1 MAAEKSRSAG
11 KSATRVRS
19 PGPAGRATAKAAAEP
34 KATEPQNAEDTKPKD
49 VPKTPPVVEAGPVA
63 VHVESGDV
71 AVVVGPPG
79 SAGIDRRLFR
89 LINGLPHSTTSDR
102 YVSVLSDLGEG
113 LGWVAGG
120 AALAILGGP
129 KGRRAGLATAFASLA
144 ATYVVQVRVKPLF
157 RRVRPF
163 VNREARVVGIKPPD
177 HSFPSGHT
185 ASSFA
190 AATAL
195 AFYYPKA
202 APLAY
207 GVAVGVGA
215 SRVHLGVHFPSDA
228 AVGGVIGIGIG
239 TFSAWLFKKRG
250 GRAGGHRP

>member
-1 MAAEKSRSAG
+1 MAAAKKPTARRTP
-11 KSATRVRS
+11 KSADPQAPDPQDPEVTDK
-19 PGPAGRATAKAAAEP
+19 KAAEA
-34 KATEPQNAEDTKPKD
+34 
-49 VPKTPPVVEAGPVA
+49 KTAPVVAAGPVA
-63 VHVESGDV
+63 VHVDSGEV
-71 AVVVGPPG
+71 KVVVAPPG
-79 SAGIDRRLFR
+79 RDGFDRRLYRVF
-89 LINGLPHSTTSDR
+89 NQLPHTKTSDR

-120 AALAILGGP
+120 IALAILGGS
-129 KGRRAGLATAFASLA
+129 KGRRAGAATAAASLA
-144 ATYVVQVRVKPLF
+144 ATYIVQVRVKPIF

-163 VNREARVVGIKPPD
+163 VNREATVVGIRPAD

-195 AFYYPKA
+195 AFFYPRA

-207 GVAVGVGA
+207 SLATAVGM

-239 TFSAWLFKKRG
+239 TLFGWVFKKR
-250 GRAGGHRP
+250 

>member
-1 MAAEKSRSAG
+1 MGRPVTKKSSTKR
-11 KSATRVRS
+11 
-19 PGPAGRATAKAAAEP
+19 KAAAP
-34 KATEPQNAEDTKPKD
+34 HAKNDTT
-49 VPKTPPVVEAGPVA
+49 KTVIAAGPVE
-63 VHVESGDV
+63 VQVDSGEV
-71 AVVVGPPG
+71 AVVVAPPAP
-79 SAGIDRRLFR
+79 AGIDRRLFT
-89 LINGLPHSTTSDR
+89 LINDLPHSTTSDR

-120 AALAILGGP
+120 VALAILGGA
-129 KGRRAGLATAFASLA
+129 KGRRAGMATALASLA
-144 ATYVVQVRVKPLF
+144 ATYVVQQRVKPLF

-163 VNREARVVGIKPPD
+163 VNREARVVGVRPPD

-195 AFYYPKA
+195 AIFYPKA
-202 APLAY
+202 APVAY
-207 GVAVGVGA
+207 TVATGVGM

-239 TFSAWLFKKRG
+239 TLIGWLLKR
-250 GRAGGHRP
+250 

>member
-1 MAAEKSRSAG
+1 MTAAKKPVR
-11 KSATRVRS
+11 RS
-19 PGPAGRATAKAAAEP
+19 PVKPAAPKAAAP
-34 KATEPQNAEDTKPKD
+34 KAADPIVTQ
-49 VPKTPPVVEAGPVA
+49 PVVEAGLVA
-63 VHVESGDV
+63 VHVAAGEV
-71 AVVVGPPG
+71 AVVVAPPAPG
-79 SAGIDRRLFR
+79 GFDRRLFSV
-89 LINGLPHSTTSDR
+89 INGLPHSTTSDR

-120 AALAILGGP
+120 AALAMLGGP
-129 KGRRAGLATAFASLA
+129 KGRRAGVATAVASLA
-144 ATYVVQVRVKPLF
+144 ATYVVQQRVKPLF

-163 VNREARVVGIKPPD
+163 VNREARVVGIRPPD

-195 AFYYPKA
+195 AFFYPRA

-207 GVAVGVGA
+207 TVAVGVGA

-239 TFSAWLFKKRG
+239 TFSAWLFKRRG
-250 GRAGGHRP
+250 

>member
-1 MAAEKSRSAG
+1 MTEPAG
-11 KSATRVRS
+11 KA
-19 PGPAGRATAKAAAEP
+19 PKKAAAPRATGAPRKPKPSDPEVTDT
-34 KATEPQNAEDTKPKD
+34 KATEPASA
-49 VPKTPPVVEAGPVA
+49 PVVEAGPVA
-63 VHVESGDV
+63 VHVESGEV
-71 AVVVGPPG
+71 KVVVAPPAKYG
-79 SAGIDRRLFR
+79 FDRQLFR
-89 LINGLPHSTTSDR
+89 AINGLPHSRYSDR

-113 LGWVAGG
+113 IGWVAGG
-120 AALAILGGP
+120 VAMAILGGP
-129 KGRRAGLATAFASLA
+129 KGRRAGAATAVASVA
-144 ATYVVQVRVKPLF
+144 ATFIVQTRVKPLF

-163 VNREARVVGIKPPD
+163 VNREANVVGVRPAD
-177 HSFPSGHT
+177 HSFQSGHT

-195 AFYYPKA
+195 AFFYPRA

-207 GVAVGVGA
+207 AVATGVGM

-250 GRAGGHRP
+250 

>member
-1 MAAEKSRSAG
+1 MTEPGGRSRKKPAPPRASR
-11 KSATRVRS
+11 ATRK
-19 PGPAGRATAKAAAEP
+19 AKPSDPEVTDTR
-34 KATEPQNAEDTKPKD
+34 ATEPNGQ
-49 VPKTPPVVEAGPVA
+49 PVVEAGPVA
-63 VHVESGDV
+63 VHVNAGDV
-71 AVVVGPPG
+71 KVVVAPPSKG
-79 SAGIDRRLFR
+79 GFDRQLFR
-89 LINGLPHSTTSDR
+89 AINELPHTRYSDR

-113 LGWVAGG
+113 IGWVAGG
-120 AALAILGGP
+120 VALAILGGP
-129 KGRRAGLATAFASLA
+129 KGRRAGAATALASLA
-144 ATYVVQVRVKPLF
+144 ATYIVQVRVKPLF

-163 VNREARVVGIKPPD
+163 VNREANVVGARPPD

-195 AFYYPKA
+195 AFFYPRA

-207 GVAVGVGA
+207 ALATGVGM

-239 TFSAWLFKKRG
+239 TFTGWLFKLR
-250 GRAGGHRP
+250 R

>member
-1 MAAEKSRSAG
+1 VSEPKKRAPRRVAARKGPKPKAG
-11 KSATRVRS
+11 DPEVTD
-19 PGPAGRATAKAAAEP
+19 AKAGQPVGA
-34 KATEPQNAEDTKPKD
+34 
-49 VPKTPPVVEAGPVA
+49 PVVQAGPVA
-63 VHVESGDV
+63 VHVDAGAV
-71 AVVVGPPG
+71 KVVVAPPG
-79 SAGIDRRLFR
+79 RAGIDRRLYR

-120 AALAILGGP
+120 IALAILGGP
-129 KGRRAGLATAFASLA
+129 RGRRAGAATAVASLA
-144 ATYVVQVRVKPLF
+144 ATYVVQTRVKPIF

-163 VNREARVVGIKPPD
+163 VNREARVVGIRPAD
-177 HSFPSGHT
+177 HSFPSGHS

-195 AFYYPKA
+195 AFFYPKA

-207 GVAVGVGA
+207 GVATAVGV

-239 TFSAWLFKKRG
+239 TFSAWLFKKREN
-250 GRAGGHRP
+250 H

>member
-1 MAAEKSRSAG
+1 VTEPAKPASR
-11 KSATRVRS
+11 R
-19 PGPAGRATAKAAAEP
+19 AAAKPGRKPKAGDPEVTDT
-34 KATEPQNAEDTKPKD
+34 KATEPTSA
-49 VPKTPPVVEAGPVA
+49 PVVEAGPVA
-63 VHVESGDV
+63 VHVDAGDV
-71 AVVVGPPG
+71 KVVVAPPG
-79 SAGIDRRLFR
+79 SKGIDRRLYR
-89 LINGLPHSTTSDR
+89 LINGLPHTTTSDR

-120 AALAILGGP
+120 IALAILGGP
-129 KGRRAGLATAFASLA
+129 RGRRAGAATAVASLA
-144 ATYVVQVRVKPLF
+144 ATYVVQTRVKPMF

-163 VNREARVVGIKPPD
+163 VNREARVVGIRPAD

-195 AFYYPKA
+195 AFFYPRA

-207 GVAVGVGA
+207 GLATGVGV

-239 TFSAWLFKKRG
+239 TFSAWVFKKR
-250 GRAGGHRP
+250 RNQ

>member
-1 MAAEKSRSAG
+1 MAAAKSRGAAKSRSAD
-11 KSATRVRS
+11 SDTQPAATSTPGRQTAADTQDKKPADMPMSS
-19 PGPAGRATAKAAAEP
+19 PVA
-34 KATEPQNAEDTKPKD
+34 
-49 VPKTPPVVEAGPVA
+49 EAGPVE

-71 AVVVGPPG
+71 RVVVAPPTPG
-79 SAGIDRRLFR
+79 GIDRRLYHV
-89 LINGLPHSTTSDR
+89 INGLPHTTTSDR

-113 LGWVAGG
+113 VGWVAGG
-120 AALAILGGP
+120 VALAILGGS
-129 KGRRAGLATAFASLA
+129 KGRRAGLATALSSVA
-144 ATYVVQVRVKPLF
+144 ATYIVQTRIKPLF

-163 VNREARVVGIKPPD
+163 VNREARVVGIKPAD

-202 APLAY
+202 APLVY
-207 GVAVGVGA
+207 GVAAAVGA

-228 AVGGVIGIGIG
+228 AVGGVIGVGIG
-239 TFSAWLFKKRG
+239 TFGAWLFKKRG
-250 GRAGGHRP
+250 RRV

>member
-1 MAAEKSRSAG
+1 MTEPAKPASAARKRPKPKPGDPEVTDTKSS
-11 KSATRVRS
+11 
-19 PGPAGRATAKAAAEP
+19 EP
-34 KATEPQNAEDTKPKD
+34 KTAPL
-49 VPKTPPVVEAGPVA
+49 VEAGPVA
-63 VHVESGDV
+63 VHVDSGEV
-71 AVVVGPPG
+71 KVVVAPPG
-79 SAGIDRRLFR
+79 RAGIDRRLYR
-89 LINGLPHSTTSDR
+89 AINRLPHTTTSDR

-120 AALAILGGP
+120 IALAILGGAR
-129 KGRRAGLATAFASLA
+129 GRRAGAATAVASLA
-144 ATYVVQVRVKPLF
+144 ATYVVQTRVKPIF

-163 VNREARVVGIKPPD
+163 VNREARVVGIRPAD

-195 AFYYPKA
+195 AFFYPRA

-207 GVAVGVGA
+207 GVATAVGV

-239 TFSAWLFKKRG
+239 TFSAWVFRRRG
-250 GRAGGHRP
+250 SR

>member
-1 MAAEKSRSAG
+1 VSEPKKRAPRRAAPRQRPKPKAG
-11 KSATRVRS
+11 DPEVTDAKA
-19 PGPAGRATAKAAAEP
+19 GQPAGA
-34 KATEPQNAEDTKPKD
+34 
-49 VPKTPPVVEAGPVA
+49 PVVQAGPVA
-63 VHVESGDV
+63 VHVDSGDV
-71 AVVVGPPG
+71 KVVVAPPG
-79 SAGIDRRLFR
+79 RAGIDRRLYR
-89 LINGLPHSTTSDR
+89 LINGLPHTTTSDR
-102 YVSVLSDLGEG
+102 YVSALSDLGEG

-120 AALAILGGP
+120 IALAVLGGP
-129 KGRRAGLATAFASLA
+129 KGRRAGAATAVASLA
-144 ATYVVQVRVKPLF
+144 ATYVVQTRVKPIF

-163 VNREARVVGIKPPD
+163 VNREARVVGIRPAD

-195 AFYYPKA
+195 AFFYPKA

-207 GVAVGVGA
+207 GVATAVGV

-239 TFSAWLFKKRG
+239 TFTAWVFKKRG
-250 GRAGGHRP
+250 NR

>member
-1 MAAEKSRSAG
+1 MAAPKKPAPRTSA
-11 KSATRVRS
+11 K
-19 PGPAGRATAKAAAEP
+19 PARKPKPEEPEPVAPQAAEP
-34 KATEPQNAEDTKPKD
+34 KDAQPKAPMPQT
-49 VPKTPPVVEAGPVA
+49 TPVVEAGPVA
-63 VHVESGDV
+63 VHVDSGQV
-71 AVVVGPPG
+71 AVVVAPPG
-79 SAGIDRRLFR
+79 RAGFDRRLFHA
-89 LINGLPHSTTSDR
+89 INGLPHTTTSDR
-102 YVSVLSDLGEG
+102 YVSVMSDLGEG

-120 AALAILGGP
+120 AALMILGGP
-129 KGRRAGLATAFASLA
+129 KGRRAGLATAVASLA

-163 VNREARVVGIKPPD
+163 VNREALVVGIKPPD

-207 GVAVGVGA
+207 ALAAGVGA

-250 GRAGGHRP
+250 NP

>member
-1 MAAEKSRSAG
+1 MAAAKSRSTAKGASSRQAKAG
-11 KSATRVRS
+11 GPPTPAEQTAADSQDAKPKGMPKSA
-19 PGPAGRATAKAAAEP
+19 
-34 KATEPQNAEDTKPKD
+34 
-49 VPKTPPVVEAGPVA
+49 PVAEAGPVA

-71 AVVVGPPG
+71 AVVVAPPG
-79 SAGIDRRLFR
+79 RAGIDRRLFQ

-113 LGWVAGG
+113 IGWVAGG

-129 KGRRAGLATAFASLA
+129 KGRRAGLATALASLA

-250 GRAGGHRP
+250 GRATGRSA

>member
-1 MAAEKSRSAG
+1 MTADKRRSARPVPRSKAKPPRRRKG
-11 KSATRVRS
+11 TAPKGSAQKV
-19 PGPAGRATAKAAAEP
+19 AE
-34 KATEPQNAEDTKPKD
+34 T
-49 VPKTPPVVEAGPVA
+49 VVEAGPVA
-63 VHVESGDV
+63 VHVDAGKV
-71 AVVVGPPG
+71 AVVVAPPAR
-79 SAGIDRRLFR
+79 AGIDRRLFS

-120 AALAILGGP
+120 MALAVLGGP
-129 KGRRAGLATAFASLA
+129 KGRRAGMATAVASLA
-144 ATYVVQVRVKPLF
+144 ATYVVQQRVKPLF

-163 VNREARVVGIKPPD
+163 VNREARVVGIRPPD

-195 AFYYPKA
+195 AFFYPKA
-202 APLAY
+202 APLAFTLAT
-207 GVAVGVGA
+207 GVGV

-228 AVGGVIGIGIG
+228 AVGGAIGIGIG
-239 TFSAWLFKKRG
+239 TLSAWLFKR
-250 GRAGGHRP
+250 R

>member
-1 MAAEKSRSAG
+1 VTEPKKPGKTPAPRRSAG
-11 KSATRVRS
+11 RQR
-19 PGPAGRATAKAAAEP
+19 P
-34 KATEPQNAEDTKPKD
+34 KPKPGD
-49 VPKTPPVVEAGPVA
+49 PEVTDSKAGEPASAPVAQAGPVA
-63 VHVESGDV
+63 VHVDSGEV
-71 AVVVGPPG
+71 KVVVAPPG
-79 SAGIDRRLFR
+79 RAGIDRRLYR
-89 LINGLPHSTTSDR
+89 LLNGLPHNKTSDR

-113 LGWVAGG
+113 VGWVSGG
-120 AALAILGGP
+120 IALAILGGP
-129 KGRRAGLATAFASLA
+129 KGRRAGAATAVASLV
-144 ATYVVQVRVKPLF
+144 ATYVVQYRVKPLF

-163 VNREARVVGIKPPD
+163 VNREARVVGVRPAD

-195 AFYYPKA
+195 AFFYPRA

-207 GVAVGVGA
+207 GVATAVGV

-239 TFSAWLFKKRG
+239 TFSAWVFKKRG
-250 GRAGGHRP
+250 NR

>member
-1 MAAEKSRSAG
+1 MTPFQYPPALFPQSERFGPGRKDVLMTAAKKPPGGPKDADS
-11 KSATRVRS
+11 KATES
-19 PGPAGRATAKAAAEP
+19 
-34 KATEPQNAEDTKPKD
+34 KATEP
-49 VPKTPPVVEAGPVA
+49 VIEAGPVA
-63 VHVESGDV
+63 VHVDSGEV
-71 AVVVGPPG
+71 AVVVAPPAR
-79 SAGIDRRLFR
+79 AGIDRRLFR
-89 LINGLPHSTTSDR
+89 LVNGLPHSTTSDR
-102 YVSVLSDLGEG
+102 YVSVMSDLGEG

-120 AALAILGGP
+120 AALAMLGGP
-129 KGRRAGLATAFASLA
+129 KGRRAGVATAVASLA
-144 ATYVVQVRVKPLF
+144 ATYIVQTKVKPLF

-163 VNREARVVGIKPPD
+163 VNREARVVGIRPPD

-195 AFYYPKA
+195 AFFYPRA

-207 GVAVGVGA
+207 VVATGVGL

-239 TFSAWLFKKRG
+239 TLSAWVFKKRG
-250 GRAGGHRP
+250 NR

>member
-1 MAAEKSRSAG
+1 LFSRTGLFAKSVKLDPDGGAA
-11 KSATRVRS
+11 SAT
-19 PGPAGRATAKAAAEP
+19 PPKMTKKKKMPADPTAKELEAA
-34 KATEPQNAEDTKPKD
+34 KP
-49 VPKTPPVVEAGPVA
+49 VLEAGPVA
-63 VHVESGDV
+63 VHVDSGQV
-71 AVVVGPPG
+71 AVVVAPPAP
-79 SAGIDRRLFR
+79 AGVDRRLFT
-89 LINGLPHSTTSDR
+89 LINDLPHSATSDR

-120 AALAILGGP
+120 VALAILGGR
-129 KGRRAGLATAFASLA
+129 KGRRAGMATALASVA
-144 ATYVVQVRVKPLF
+144 ATYVVQTRVKPLF

-163 VNREARVVGIKPPD
+163 VNREARVVGVRPPD

-195 AFYYPKA
+195 AIFYPKA
-202 APLAY
+202 APVAY
-207 GVAVGVGA
+207 TVATGVGL

-239 TFSAWLFKKRG
+239 TLIGWLFRKIG
-250 GRAGGHRP
+250 

>member
-1 MAAEKSRSAG
+1 M
-11 KSATRVRS
+11 T
-19 PGPAGRATAKAAAEP
+19 TAKKPAPRRRAKQTPEP
-34 KATEPQNAEDTKPKD
+34 KAPDPTVKEA
-49 VPKTPPVVEAGPVA
+49 VVEAGPVA
-63 VHVESGDV
+63 VHVDAGSV
-71 AVVVGPPG
+71 AVVIAPPAR
-79 SAGIDRRLFR
+79 AGIDRRLFK
-89 LINGLPHSTTSDR
+89 LINELPHSSTSDR

-120 AALAILGGP
+120 VALAMLGGS
-129 KGRRAGLATAFASLA
+129 KGRRAGLATAVASLA
-144 ATYVVQVRVKPLF
+144 ATYVVQTRVKPLF

-163 VNREARVVGIKPPD
+163 VNRDARVVGTRPAD

-207 GVAVGVGA
+207 ALATGVAA
-215 SRVHLGVHFPSDA
+215 SRVHLGVHFPSDT

-239 TFSAWLFKKRG
+239 TVSAWLFKR
-250 GRAGGHRP
+250 RR

>member
-1 MAAEKSRSAG
+1 MGSFVFKHQ
-11 KSATRVRS
+11 
-19 PGPAGRATAKAAAEP
+19 AGRKAVKLESAAGAVPSQAAPMTKKKSLSKPHAGGPE
-34 KATEPQNAEDTKPKD
+34 ATKP
-49 VPKTPPVVEAGPVA
+49 VIEAGPVA
-63 VHVESGDV
+63 VHVDSGEV
-71 AVVVGPPG
+71 AVVVAPPAP
-79 SAGIDRRLFR
+79 AGIDRRVFT
-89 LINGLPHSTTSDR
+89 LINDLPHTATSDR

-120 AALAILGGP
+120 VALAILGGP
-129 KGRRAGLATAFASLA
+129 KGRRAGMATALASLA
-144 ATYVVQVRVKPLF
+144 ATYVVQTRVKPLF

-163 VNREARVVGIKPPD
+163 VNREARVVGVRPPD

-195 AFYYPKA
+195 ALFYPKA
-202 APLAY
+202 APVAY
-207 GVAVGVGA
+207 TVATGVGV

-239 TFSAWLFKKRG
+239 TLIGWLFKKR
-250 GRAGGHRP
+250 

>member
-1 MAAEKSRSAG
+1 MTAPRKSPRQG
-11 KSATRVRS
+11 
-19 PGPAGRATAKAAAEP
+19 TAKAAAKP
-34 KATEPQNAEDTKPKD
+34 KAAPPKLTELEDAHTETPL
-49 VPKTPPVVEAGPVA
+49 PKTAPVVEAGPVA
-63 VHVESGDV
+63 VHVDAGEV
-71 AVVVGPPG
+71 AVVVAPPG
-79 SAGIDRRLFR
+79 RTGVDRRLFH

-102 YVSVLSDLGEG
+102 YVSVMSDLGEG

-120 AALAILGGP
+120 VALGILGGP

-163 VNREARVVGIKPPD
+163 VDREALVVGTRPAD

-207 GVAVGVGA
+207 ALATGVGA

-250 GRAGGHRP
+250 GRSAGRRV

>member
-1 MAAEKSRSAG
+1 MTAAK
-11 KSATRVRS
+11 K
-19 PGPAGRATAKAAAEP
+19 PARPGRATSAR
-34 KATEPQNAEDTKPKD
+34 KPPAGKPHD
-49 VPKTPPVVEAGPVA
+49 ADPPAPDPKTTATVVEAGPVA
-63 VHVESGDV
+63 VKVDAGQV
-71 AVVVGPPG
+71 AVEVAPPAPG
-79 SAGIDRRLFR
+79 GIDRRLFR
-89 LINGLPHSTTSDR
+89 LINELPHTTTSDR

-120 AALAILGGP
+120 AALAILGGS
-129 KGRRAGLATAFASLA
+129 KGRRAGLATALASLG
-144 ATYVVQVRVKPLF
+144 ATYVVQQHVKPLF

-163 VNREARVVGIKPPD
+163 VNREAHVVGIRPPD

-195 AFYYPKA
+195 AFFYPRA

-207 GVAVGVGA
+207 TVATGVAA

-239 TFSAWLFKKRG
+239 TLSAWLFKKRG
-250 GRAGGHRP
+250 